1 MIKPQKINFSDM
13 AKDSAISLHKEI
25 AIKNEDW
32 HKLKNNKKRR
42 SAELISSALIK
53 LIMNGETKD
62 IVEELLQSIRWL
74 KNEIKDPGCPDH

>member
-1 MIKPQKINFSDM
+1 MIKPKKINFSDI

-53 LIMNGETKD
+53 LILGGENKD
-62 IVEELLQSIRWL
+62 IVEYLVQSIRWL